1 MPTRRVGLTSCC
13 VVLRPHGCCGRR
25 VRCSA
30 DRAAWC
36 AGGRRSFCF
45 LLVAPTD
52 LRPPRGGLQ
61 SVGVPVCCPAR
72 PRRPRGALHIGAA
85 CRCVLSGQAL
95 QASRCPPHR
104 RGLSLCVARPVPPP
118 PTGTAA
124 GLADL
129 LLVAPLVFRA
139 PDGPAAREARRPHF
153 VRRRASKPGQAPQAS
168 RRPPIGRGACVLSG
182 QAPPTPVDTAGRP
195 SPSRRTRI
203 QWSLPTFLSPPPI
216 SHAIPLR
223 LFQTM
228 NLQRWNCNVFRLY

>member
-1 MPTRRVGLTSCC
+1 MPTRRVGLTGCC

-25 VRCSA
+25 VCCPA
-30 DRAAWC
+30 GRAAWC
-36 AGGRRSFCF
+36 AGGRRSFC
-45 LLVAPTD
+45 V
-52 LRPPRGGLQ
+52 
-61 SVGVPVCCPAR
+61 VCCPDRFPTAA
-72 PRRPRGALHIGAA
+72 RRPPIGRGA
-85 CRCVLSGQAL
+85 CVLSGQAP

-104 RGLSLCVARPVPPP
+104 RGLSLCVVRPVPPP